1 MFNTSLPLFR
11 HSPVLIIA
19 AKEIKD
25 GYRNRW
31 ISYISLI
38 FIVLSFS
45 VTFAG
50 SAITGTLALPELNN
64 LITSLSTIAVFIIPL
79 AAILL
84 SYDAFVGEDE
94 SGTLLLLLS
103 YPLTRS
109 QIILGKLIGHG
120 SVMLLSTFI
129 AFGGTGVLLV
139 LLGEDYGAIET
150 MLVFMQF
157 ILSSFL
163 LALTFILIGYLVSL
177 RVTEKARAVGS
188 LLFVWFLFVLLYDLL
203 LLAVLVAD
211 FSFMNQTVINL
222 LIALNPTD
230 LYRAINIMAIGD
242 QGGLSLFDETFWGLE
257 GLYCSMFVWICVLMV
272 IANYLFRR
280 KPL

>member
-1 MFNTSLPLFR
+1 MFNTSLPLLR
-11 HSPVLIIA
+11 RSPVLIIA

-25 GYRNRW
+25 SFRNRW
-31 ISYISLI
+31 ISFISLI
-38 FIVLSFS
+38 FIILSFS

-50 SAITGTLALPELNN
+50 SAITGTLAFPELNN

-120 SVMLLSTFI
+120 SVMLLSSSI

-150 MLVFMQF
+150 MLVFTQF

-177 RVTEKARAVGS
+177 RATEKARAVGS

-211 FSFMNQTVINL
+211 LSFMNQTVINL

-230 LYRAINIMAIGD
+230 LYRAVNIMAIGA
-242 QGGLSLFDETFWGLE
+242 QGGLSLFSETSWALE

-272 IANYLFRR
+272 IANHLFRR